1 LLVPFGVVFIGP
13 WVSSCVEGLA
23 VEDVVRTKSECVH
36 LAGLVELSVTR
47 ISVSP
52 PPSSNSSLLAS
63 LVDTLLILGATKV
76 TKENIEMGI

>member
-1 LLVPFGVVFIGP
+1 LLVPFGVVVIGP

-36 LAGLVELSVTR
+36 LAGLVEPFVTR

-52 PPSSNSSLLAS
+52 APRSKASLLAS